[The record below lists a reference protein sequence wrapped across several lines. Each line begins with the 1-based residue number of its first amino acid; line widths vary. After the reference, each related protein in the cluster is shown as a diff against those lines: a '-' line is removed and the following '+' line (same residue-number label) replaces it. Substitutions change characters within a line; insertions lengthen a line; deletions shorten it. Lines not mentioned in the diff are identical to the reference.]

1 MIAQGKIWGLT
12 REISRSATF
21 SAYHLSVNKFGYS
34 SKHRH
39 SRKHNLFYVL
49 SGKLKITIW
58 RDGLPDVTVLGPGQS
73 SGVPPDLFH
82 QFEALENTECIE
94 IYYAFLEEP
103 DIERKSQGGMR
114 K

>member
-1 MIAQGKIWGLT
+1 LIAQGKIWGLT